1 MRKASNSITKIILN
15 ADDFGRSVE
24 RNQAIDDSFKQGL
37 IFSAGLIVTG
47 KYLLEAVDYINR
59 GGYVDQ
65 IHLHINLSTSIRDG
79 DSEDIPLT
87 EAMKKDSFFCKDGK
101 FKPYKGLPHS
111 FLSIVK
117 WKVAYHEIV
126 AQYNK
131 FKEVTNGKADY
142 KHIDF
147 HLWYN
152 LNWPV
157 SVALNVFTRKY
168 KIESVRYVGM
178 HQIHRKKKFW
188 NILFRVLSWNPR
200 VKQIPASNIDYYL
213 SKKHLFK
220 KFKIVEL
227 YCHPHYKDGVLLD
240 DSPSYLK
247 HERQPM
253 LKQMQMLKEDG
264 CVQFLSWKDI

>member
-1 MRKASNSITKIILN
+1 MTKIILN
-15 ADDFGRSVE
+15 ADDFGRSIE
-24 RNQAIDDSFKQGL
+24 RNRAIDDSFKQGL
-37 IFSAGLIVTG
+37 ICSAGLIVTG
-47 KYLLEAVDYINR
+47 KYLPNAVDLINL
-59 GGYVDQ
+59 GGYADN
-65 IHLHINLSTSIRDG
+65 IHLHINLSTSMRDG

-87 EAMKKDSFFCKDGK
+87 EAMKKDSFFCENGR

-111 FLSIVK
+111 LFTIVK

-131 FKEVTNGKADY
+131 FKEVTKGKADY
-142 KHIDF
+142 KHVDF

-152 LNWPV
+152 LTWPV

-168 KIESVRYVGM
+168 KIESVRYIGM
-178 HQIHRKKKFW
+178 HQKKRKNKFW

-213 SKKHLFK
+213 SKKHLFDK
-220 KFKIVEL
+220 EEIIEL
-227 YCHPHYKDGVLLD
+227 YCHPHYKEGVFLD

-253 LKQMQMLKEDG
+253 HSQMQLLKESG
-264 CVQFLSWKDI
+264 RMQLLSWNDI